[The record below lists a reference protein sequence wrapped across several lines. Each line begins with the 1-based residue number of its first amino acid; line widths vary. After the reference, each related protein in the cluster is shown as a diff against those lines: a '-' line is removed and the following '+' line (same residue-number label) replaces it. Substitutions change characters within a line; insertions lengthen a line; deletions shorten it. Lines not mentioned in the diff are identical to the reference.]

1 MENRGDWE
9 TIGLTEMMNEV
20 GKAGK
25 AGKYAFI
32 HDKQGNVPM
41 FFQYKG
47 VLCDFQ
53 REVMKV
59 RINQGQPAE
68 ACEVLRKAVVNA
80 MRSGDTLCINLSK
93 LTPDFSGEFS
103 TDVLPMSQ
111 FLNREEWRKAD
122 NYMRIVKDDEKYMI
136 GGLNEGHYIMQD
148 EFQVVVVTQTEKE
161 EDLNKIIGSLPNFD
175 QFTKLVVE

>member
-68 ACEVLRKAVVNA
+68 ALWAQAALRA
-80 MRSGDTLCINLSK
+80 
-93 LTPDFSGEFS
+93 P
-103 TDVLPMSQ
+103 PMGAQ
-111 FLNREEWRKAD
+111 PRQK
-122 NYMRIVKDDEKYMI
+122 
-136 GGLNEGHYIMQD
+136 
-148 EFQVVVVTQTEKE
+148 
-161 EDLNKIIGSLPNFD
+161 
-175 QFTKLVVE
+175 